1 MASSE
6 KGFPKKAVILVL
18 VLLVGG
24 YFGFKKIYFS
34 LTHETTDNAQIETSI
49 VPVLPRIAGYVK
61 TVHVKDYDSV
71 KQGQLLVELDDAE
84 LQSQLLEA
92 EADIAQAKSD
102 VVNAKATL
110 QNAVSTV
117 EVAKG
122 NITLNEVR
130 RKKAADDNERDQKL
144 LSDGAV
150 TRKIAEDSRF
160 NLETSTQLLTNS
172 KTEYKAALSR
182 IDMLKAN
189 IQKAE
194 EAVKIRE
201 ARLQQLQLKIGYT
214 KIFAPTTGKIGRKSI
229 SDGQFVQAG
238 SPLFSIVNDTTYW
251 IVANFKENQIETL
264 TPGKKVDVR
273 IDAYPSKK
281 VTGTILSLSE
291 ATGAKFAILPPD
303 NSSGNFVKV
312 TQRIPIK
319 IAIDHV
325 EQYHDLLKAGMSVYI
340 VAEK

>member
-61 TVHVKDYDSV
+61 TVYVKDYDSV

-92 EADIAQAKSD
+92 DADIAQAKSD

-130 RKKAADDNERDQKL
+130 RKK
-144 LSDGAV
+144 S
-150 TRKIAEDSRF
+150 
-160 NLETSTQLLTNS
+160 
-172 KTEYKAALSR
+172 
-182 IDMLKAN
+182 
-189 IQKAE
+189 
-194 EAVKIRE
+194 IR
-201 ARLQQLQLKIGYT
+201 RQ
-214 KIFAPTTGKIGRKSI
+214 
-229 SDGQFVQAG
+229 
-238 SPLFSIVNDTTYW
+238 
-251 IVANFKENQIETL
+251 
-264 TPGKKVDVR
+264 
-273 IDAYPSKK
+273 
-281 VTGTILSLSE
+281 
-291 ATGAKFAILPPD
+291 
-303 NSSGNFVKV
+303 
-312 TQRIPIK
+312 
-319 IAIDHV
+319 
-325 EQYHDLLKAGMSVYI
+325 
-340 VAEK
+340 